1 MTNFNQDS
9 YGPADEDGLTA
20 EGIEDERYL
29 TDRALDSYSLL
40 DSSESDIFWSGMPS
54 DGFREDDFG
63 LPLSARM
70 NAEEQ
75 EEFDQ
80 AAEALQGKSAF
91 GPDF

>member
-9 YGPADEDGLTA
+9 YGPTDEDGLTA
-20 EGIEDERYL
+20 EGIEDERYA
-29 TDRALDSYSLL
+29 TDRALDAYSL
-40 DSSESDIFWSGMPS
+40 DSSESDIFWSDVPS
-54 DGFREDDFG
+54 GDFDEDEFG

-80 AAEALQGKSAF
+80 AAEALQNKSAF